1 VEKNKTRSYLKYVMG
16 ETLLVVVGIL
26 IAIQIN
32 NWNETRQLKINETVS
47 ITALLS
53 EFDSNKSTIEQCK
66 SLIIEKRGFADKLRK
81 QLGPKKSK
89 IEINQLNKLFN
100 AVGDTNR
107 CSISMDVLKDTLN
120 SGNLNIISNDKIR
133 RSISKWSSILNELE
147 REENEWA
154 QEFSSITIPYLN
166 KWIQW
171 EDVDYNENSRNDPRF
186 YVSRFSL
193 DPRAVLQQIE
203 FANIINNHYWR
214 IRRTEAR
221 TTSILQQTEVVIKLM
236 RKELNIKE

>member
-1 VEKNKTRSYLKYVMG
+1 MG

-53 EFDSNKSTIEQCK
+53 EFDSNKSTIERCK

-81 QLGPKKSK
+81 QIGPKKSK
-89 IEINQLNKLFN
+89 IEINQLNKLFD
-100 AVGDTNR
+100 VIGQTNR
-107 CSISMDVLKDTLN
+107 CSISTDVLKDILN

-133 RSISKWSSILNELE
+133 RSISKWSAILNELE

-166 KWIQW
+166 RWILW
-171 EDVDYNENSRNDPRF
+171 EDVDYEGAGGDPRF
-186 YVSRFSL
+186 YKSHLSL
-193 DPRAVLQQIE
+193 DPRLVLQEVE
-203 FANIINNHYWR
+203 FANLLNNHYWR
-214 IRRTEAR
+214 IRRAETR
-221 TTSILQQTEVVIKLM
+221 ITSILQQTEVVIKLM